1 MQLAIGLMHLNGVM
15 NQENKFKWI
24 KGAPEGSPLPGQV
37 TEYLNQIVF
46 PYFFKIFDDE
56 DNKEVIERVLS
67 NIRELSEDLG
77 PAAFKDNIDKIVKYM
92 IMFLEKKTFC
102 QTRVKEGED
111 EEDLVDDENEGEDEE
126 EEEDSDD
133 GIDHDEIILGN
144 VTDIIYS
151 LARAFGDSF
160 TPYF

>member
-1 MQLAIGLMHLNGVM
+1 
-15 NQENKFKWI
+15 
-24 KGAPEGSPLPGQV
+24 
-37 TEYLNQIVF
+37 
-46 PYFFKIFDDE
+46 
-56 DNKEVIERVLS
+56 
-67 NIRELSEDLG
+67 
-77 PAAFKDNIDKIVKYM
+77 M

-111 EEDLVDDENEGEDEE
+111 EEDLEDDDENEEEDQ

-160 TPYF
+160 VPYF